1 MTVASSAGEASRS
14 PSVRRSPLAWIRAR
28 WRGRYRPSTEV
39 QPGLPALPAPEYSPQ
54 TALQLLGLS
63 SEARLFIQN
72 ITVLSSLTVED
83 VGVPRADIA
92 ALPIDSDRHTFLKLV
107 EERGHSRFPVYDT
120 SLDSIC
126 GMVHIRDLLPLL
138 GSDTQFDLRSHLR
151 DMSFISP
158 SVPVLDL
165 LVQMQAEQRHM
176 ALVVDEFG
184 GIDRLVTIED
194 LIEQIVGDIH
204 DEHDDAT
211 PEIEAQGAGRWVA
224 DARVGLSELEAML
237 GTFLESEEREEDVDT
252 LGGLLYTQLGRIP
265 SRGEVI
271 RHPSGFQFHIQDAD
285 ARRIRTVLISAA
297 QQRLKPGQLSDAR
310 KVTEAEA

>member
-1 MTVASSAGEASRS
+1 M
-14 PSVRRSPLAWIRAR
+14 
-28 WRGRYRPSTEV
+28 
-39 QPGLPALPAPEYSPQ
+39 
-54 TALQLLGLS
+54 
-63 SEARLFIQN
+63 
-72 ITVLSSLTVED
+72 
-83 VGVPRADIA
+83 PRADIA
-92 ALPIDSDRHTFLKLV
+92 ALPMGIDRHTFLKLV
-107 EERGHSRFPVYDT
+107 EGHSRFPVYDT

-138 GSDTQFDLRSHLR
+138 GSDAQFDLRSHLR

-165 LVQMQAEQRHM
+165 LVQMQAEQQHM

-211 PEIEAQGAGRWVA
+211 PEIEAQGAERWVA

-237 GTFLESEEREEDVDT
+237 GTFLDNEEREEDVDT

-265 SRGEVI
+265 SRSEVI
-271 RHPSGFQFHIQDAD
+271 RHPSGFSSTFKTQMRAHPHGTD
-285 ARRIRTVLISAA
+285 
-297 QQRLKPGQLSDAR
+297 
-310 KVTEAEA
+310 